1 MSCRI
6 DHIDLIFIT
15 PFTDAFFRSV
25 FGAGRFFGDLP
36 FSKIVSQWI
45 TDLCFFCFSTYA
57 AFFYFHLAFFTRCRN
72 VVLFYPGMLFLI
84 DCFSGTQLFI
94 TYAAVGIS
102 GIPCATASRFFL
114 VSDLWFMAC
123 GVDRMVL
130 SVSTC
135 FTDVSCDSVGC
146 ASRCT

>member
-15 PFTDAFFRSV
+15 PFTDAFFVPYLVQVGSLV
-25 FGAGRFFGDLP
+25 IFHSLKSCPSGSLICVSFVSPHTLHFLLP
-36 FSKIVSQWI
+36 SR
-45 TDLCFFCFSTYA
+45 L
-57 AFFYFHLAFFTRCRN
+57 FTRCRN

-135 FTDVSCDSVGC
+135 LTDVSCDSVGC